1 MRDADD
7 AVSMWP
13 ALEIA
18 DKRFRLR
25 DSLRLYPAPLAGA
38 TDADVRTAQTAAE
51 ALWRRDASAWSSD
64 VAAQQKIANRLGW
77 LSAPARMA
85 DEIDRLHGF
94 ADAVKRDGFAH
105 VVLLGMGGSSL
116 APEVLRAILHVSP
129 GYPQLH
135 MLDSTDPAAIRAAET
150 PPERTLYLIASK
162 SGTTIEPNT
171 LAAYFRGRLE
181 SAGLQWANHFVAVT
195 DEGTELARRARTER
209 FRDLF
214 INPGDIGGRYSAISY
229 FGLVPAALMGQNLE
243 GLIGWS
249 MAMLAA
255 AEPASSPTA
264 SNPAVALGLAIGR
277 AARAGRDKLTLLL
290 PKTLEPLGLWV
301 EQLLAESTGKQGSG
315 IVPIA
320 GEAPSPAAEYGDDR
334 FFVRLR
340 PSGTV
345 QNEHQAL
352 VNDLRAAGEPVA
364 DIELP
369 ELSALGAEFVRW
381 EIATAV
387 AGAILDVNPF
397 DEPNV
402 QQAKDATRKLLDQQ
416 KATGQLPI
424 GVPEGTLSDGVT
436 LALTEASR
444 EGLGSSNPESILTL
458 IARDDYFALLAYLG
472 PDTELAADL
481 QDFRNAV
488 NRRTRAATMFGYGP
502 RYLHS
507 TGQLHKGGPN
517 TGVFVLLTAAP
528 GEDFKIPGEPFTFGT
543 LELAQALGDFASL
556 DTTGRRALHVHLPR
570 PDRGLVRQVSKAML
584 AWLPPLPENAES

>member
-1 MRDADD
+1 MRGADD
-7 AVSMWP
+7 LVSMWP

-18 DKRFRLR
+18 DKRSRLR
-25 DSLRLYPAPLAGA
+25 GSLRLFSGPLAGA
-38 TDADVRTAQTAAE
+38 TETDTRTAQAAAE

-64 VAAQQKIANRLGW
+64 PAAQQKIANRLGW

-85 DEIDRLHGF
+85 DEIDRLHAF
-94 ADAVKRDGFAH
+94 ADSVKRDGFAH

-129 GYPQLH
+129 GYSQLH

-150 PPERTLYLIASK
+150 PPKRTLYLLASK

-171 LAAYFRGRLE
+171 LAAYFRRRLE
-181 SAGLQWANHFVAVT
+181 NAGLQWADHFVAVT

-209 FRDLF
+209 FRELF
-214 INPGDIGGRYSAISY
+214 VNPGDIGGRYSAISY

-243 GLIGWS
+243 RLIGWS

-255 AEPASSPTA
+255 AEPGSVATA
-264 SNPAVALGLAIGR
+264 SNPAVALGLAIGS

-290 PKTLEPLGLWV
+290 PKALEPFGLWV

-334 FFVRLR
+334 FFVRLTS
-340 PSGTV
+340 PGTA
-345 QNEHQAL
+345 QDEHQVL
-352 VNDLRAAGEPVA
+352 VNDLRAAGVPLA

-381 EIATAV
+381 EIATAI
-387 AGAILDVNPF
+387 AGAMLDVNPF

-402 QQAKDATRKLLDQQ
+402 QQAKDATRRLLDQQ

-424 GVPEGTLSDGVT
+424 GAPEGNLSDGVT
-436 LALTEASR
+436 LTLTEASR
-444 EGLGSSNPESILTL
+444 EGLGSSSPESILTL
-458 IARDDYFALLAYLG
+458 LARGDYFALLAYLG
-472 PDTELAADL
+472 PDPELAADL
-481 QDFRNAV
+481 QELRNAV
-488 NRRTRAATMFGYGP
+488 NRRTRASTMFGYGP

-517 TGVFVLLTAAP
+517 SGVFVLVTAAP
-528 GEDFKIPGEPFTFGT
+528 HEDLPIPGESFTFGT

-556 DTTGRRALHVHLPR
+556 DTTGRRALHVRLPR
-570 PDRGLVRQVSKAML
+570 PDRGLLRQVSTAML
-584 AWLPPLPENAES
+584 AWLPS

>member
-1 MRDADD
+1 MRGADD
-7 AVSMWP
+7 LVSMWP

-18 DKRFRLR
+18 DKRSRLR
-25 DSLRLYPAPLAGA
+25 DSLRLFPAPLAGA
-38 TDADVRTAQTAAE
+38 TDADTRTAQAAAE
-51 ALWRRDASAWSSD
+51 ALWRRDASGWSSD
-64 VAAQQKIANRLGW
+64 PAAQQKIANRLGW
-77 LSAPARMA
+77 LSAPAQMA
-85 DEIDRLHGF
+85 DEIERLHEF
-94 ADAVKRDGFAH
+94 AAGVKRDGFAH

-150 PPERTLYLIASK
+150 PPERTLYLLASK

-171 LAAYFRGRLE
+171 LAAYFRRRLE
-181 SAGLQWANHFVAVT
+181 SAGLQWTNHFVAVT
-195 DEGTELARRARTER
+195 DEGTELAGRARTER
-209 FRDLF
+209 FRELF
-214 INPGDIGGRYSAISY
+214 INPSDIGGRYSAISY

-255 AEPASSPTA
+255 AEPGSSPTA
-264 SNPAVALGLAIGR
+264 NNPAVSLGLAIGS
-277 AARAGRDKLTLLL
+277 AARGGRDKLTLLL
-290 PKTLEPLGLWV
+290 PNALEPFGLWV

-320 GEAPSPAAEYGDDR
+320 GEAPSPAREYGDDR
-334 FFVRLR
+334 FFVRLTS
-340 PSGTV
+340 PGTAHD
-345 QNEHQAL
+345 EHHVL
-352 VNDLRAAGEPVA
+352 VNDLRAAGVPVVE
-364 DIELP
+364 IELP

-387 AGAILDVNPF
+387 AGAMLDVNPF

-402 QQAKDATRKLLDQQ
+402 QQAKDATRTLLDQQ
-416 KATGQLPI
+416 KGTGQLPI
-424 GVPEGTLSDGVT
+424 GPPDGTLSDGVT

-444 EGLGSSNPESILTL
+444 EALGSSGPESILTL
-458 IARDDYFALLAYLG
+458 LARDDYFALLAYLG
-472 PDTELAADL
+472 PDPELAAEL
-481 QDFRNAV
+481 QELRNAV
-488 NRRTRAATMFGYGP
+488 SRRTRAATMFGYGP

-517 TGVFVLLTAAP
+517 SGVFVLLTAAP
-528 GEDFKIPGEPFTFGT
+528 DEDLPIPGESFTFAT

-570 PDRGLVRQVSKAML
+570 PDRGLVRQVSRAML
-584 AWLPPLPENAES
+584 AWLPPSPGQTEA